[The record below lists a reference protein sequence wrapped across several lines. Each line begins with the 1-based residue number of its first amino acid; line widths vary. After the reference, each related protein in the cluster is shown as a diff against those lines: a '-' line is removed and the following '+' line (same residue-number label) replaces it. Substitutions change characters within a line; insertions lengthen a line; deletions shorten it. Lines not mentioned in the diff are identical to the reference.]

1 MKNIFDEPKRKK
13 PIKSILL
20 ITLSL
25 LIVLQ
30 GLFVL
35 PLTQSTADDV
45 TNHVSVVQNDVYVDI
60 DQNLEDI
67 GNRYYKMTIDAESYI
82 KDEYRTKVQEYSE
95 DGYHVVEKSG
105 YYLIELWGG
114 AGANGEDSANNPGG
128 IGGNAGYVYGYTWLN
143 AGQTILFTIGT
154 DGKQAE
160 VTEGGGGANEG
171 GDHETWSF
179 YKVGGGG
186 GYSAVYLFDTTKNSF
201 SLTENERLNNYV
213 MIAGGG
219 GGGGAGGNWL
229 ESTGNRPSGGNGGN
243 VPNSSSGHLS
253 ADDNSGVAGTYF
265 AGRDGRS
272 SGTKTD
278 YVGRGGTN
286 VPGKMP
292 TSWSGYTG
300 LINPNDWTGTYTDG
314 VESDNFNDASIPA
327 GSGGMGARRGG
338 AGGAGFC
345 GGSGGFQSALSV
357 STNIGGGGGGSSF
370 IADSITYRNLP
381 DYVNK
386 YLNGDNYS
394 HVGGSC
400 IVTYL
405 GSSSNLESVDTTHM
419 QNVELKGGIS
429 QYFDIQSVTASN
441 GTANFDANGNI
452 TVTSANIAPDEL
464 GYHSNSLTV
473 EIILKAKDNFAG
485 GNDVPV
491 ITSDGYFTLTPS
503 NHNAIQINTE
513 TSDNY
518 NAAHY
523 INVPLASFEAIGNSY
538 MSNDTSR
545 VYQLTELYTDN
556 TNDII
561 TNFDCSFL
569 TVGAYE
575 VLLGSTTIS
584 STSVKVDKTTTYT
597 VRYPVSAATTSEKAI
612 IGAEIGTEYI
622 QDSAT
627 ITIVSAD
634 ITADSSDGLN
644 GLSVYGTKLLSHD
657 GTNYV
662 LNANVNQMGDEFFA
676 PDGTQTFTSS
686 GTHTFIAPLDGW
698 YYMQTWGGN
707 GGNSGSVSCTGVN
720 GNDKRTTQ
728 AGTGGTGGYVSG
740 YIYLTKGEV
749 MTVTVGAAGST
760 GASNTGNKLKKA
772 NGFLSSTSNHEVHQS
787 YPGGGGGY
795 SAIIRD
801 GTPLMVAGG
810 GAGAG
815 SSVLTIAQYAVVY
828 SGGDYNNGSSV
839 SSTIST
845 TLLSDL
851 SSYSGTA
858 GQRNGSGSAKSSA
871 GVPTNITA
879 SGGTPGTAG
888 SNYRDSRLSSAW
900 DAANSGVYLS
910 ESATGYAESLGSSK
924 GTNSGGQVVITLL
937 ETAETVNDAKKLYGL
952 TASGTISKY
961 FDIKSLELETAFSYT
976 NKNTVTNN
984 DGSIT
989 ISYLQ
994 NSAQIAKITYK
1005 LTPNTDGT
1013 TSWQVLNAEYIPEA
1027 ILTPA
1032 TVNGVKGNYITHSS
1046 SIDFVLTLSP
1056 KEGFLG
1062 GNDVPL
1068 LHYGTN
1074 GADDTGLCIEQQGAT
1089 LWFPKRDSA
1098 DYVNVAINYEFNDN
1112 NLTTSDATITCGE
1125 SVNQANLIY
1134 SKIPLPTG
1142 ADAWKADFVK
1152 VVHPATKTVSPTTT
1166 TTYDFTQQVAP
1177 KADAQK
1183 AVILDSVAGV
1193 SYTKSATVYVN
1204 YSVTTSLSNITYNG
1218 PTTIASGEG
1227 LSAVLG
1233 TNSGYLL
1240 PDSISISVGGTT
1252 LSSGNYTYNSQTG
1265 DITIAASKI
1274 NGNIVITANAKILTY
1289 GIYYNYQDPVTGEQV
1304 IVKETGHGGEW
1315 AAGATINPADLVKY
1329 NELNNGVTDR
1339 VGYNFAWEWGTTD
1352 GSPITVMPAGDLYI
1366 VGLYEPIVYTVT
1378 IHYADE
1384 NGNTLAN
1391 DFVGKY
1397 YYQDKY
1403 SVISPQVA
1411 GYLANQTVI
1420 SGTLGAENVEITVT
1434 YAKTS
1439 GQLNIIYVYGDSQTI
1454 AKETYTQSIV
1464 VGEDYAV
1471 LSPEYVGYTADKPIV
1486 SGTVTG
1492 AQAESGITIYVTY
1505 TPKNYVVSFDAA
1517 GGTLQDGDNTKTV
1530 AYNNIYGFDPTKPYG
1545 EQYYALP
1552 TPIRTGYEFIGWQ
1565 DENGNLITEDTKVI
1579 LSENHTL
1586 TAKWQGQLFTLTV
1599 NYYYS
1604 EVGGELAA
1612 EKFVTRVEYGTEY
1625 NFPSPY
1631 IEGYTPAPD
1640 VIGVMGAGSRVIDV
1654 IYTIDA
1660 HSITIHYVGP
1670 NGEQMANDYT
1680 AVQDYNTDYSV
1691 TSPTIS
1697 GYTADQTVVS
1707 GTVGIE
1713 DIDITVNYEYIDY
1726 TLTINYL
1733 IDDETLKPETV
1744 VVEGLHI
1751 KDTYSYPS
1759 PEIIGYT
1766 ASSSVVSGTVGTSNI
1781 TVNVNYSRNSYILKI
1796 NYIYGSDI
1804 LDETLIGTTASPSV
1818 SYSLNY
1824 GAEYNYASPVIKGY
1838 FATLDSVNGV
1848 MPANDVEITV
1858 HYNQALFVSV
1868 EWGNLTFDYNQ
1879 ATWDADSHGYN
1890 IPPVT
1895 DGSNYVTITNSSNSS
1910 TNVDAELKYTAN
1922 EGFES
1927 ISGYFTRDDDNT
1939 KSNNPTCNITVGQ
1952 SVKYWLW
1959 LIGTMPDELDF
1970 EKDMQTTGV
1979 CTVTIGGAD

>member
-1 MKNIFDEPKRKK
+1 
-13 PIKSILL
+13 
-20 ITLSL
+20 
-25 LIVLQ
+25 
-30 GLFVL
+30 
-35 PLTQSTADDV
+35 
-45 TNHVSVVQNDVYVDI
+45 
-60 DQNLEDI
+60 
-67 GNRYYKMTIDAESYI
+67 
-82 KDEYRTKVQEYSE
+82 
-95 DGYHVVEKSG
+95 
-105 YYLIELWGG
+105 
-114 AGANGEDSANNPGG
+114 
-128 IGGNAGYVYGYTWLN
+128 
-143 AGQTILFTIGT
+143 
-154 DGKQAE
+154 
-160 VTEGGGGANEG
+160 
-171 GDHETWSF
+171 
-179 YKVGGGG
+179 
-186 GYSAVYLFDTTKNSF
+186 
-201 SLTENERLNNYV
+201 
-213 MIAGGG
+213 GG
-219 GGGGAGGNWL
+219 GGGGAAAIAQHVTILNTVGAIVYDTGSG
-229 ESTGNRPSGGNGGN
+229 STPTANTTIDTVLNSDLKVYNG
-243 VPNSSSGHLS
+243 S
-253 ADDNSGVAGTYF
+253 A
-265 AGRDGRS
+265 
-272 SGTKTD
+272 
-278 YVGRGGTN
+278 
-286 VPGKMP
+286 GK
-292 TSWSGYTG
+292 
-300 LINPNDWTGTYTDG
+300 TGT
-314 VESDNFNDASIPA
+314 ASA
-327 GSGGMGARRGG
+327 TATQWLTSCKAS
-338 AGGAGFC
+338 AS
-345 GGSGGFQSALSV
+345 GGSGG
-357 STNIGGGGGGSSF
+357 
-370 IADSITYRNLP
+370 
-381 DYVNK
+381 
-386 YLNGDNYS
+386 
-394 HVGGSC
+394 
-400 IVTYL
+400 
-405 GSSSNLESVDTTHM
+405 THG
-419 QNVELKGGIS
+419 K
-429 QYFDIQSVTASN
+429 
-441 GTANFDANGNI
+441 NF
-452 TVTSANIAPDEL
+452 
-464 GYHSNSLTV
+464 
-473 EIILKAKDNFAG
+473 
-485 GNDVPV
+485 
-491 ITSDGYFTLTPS
+491 
-503 NHNAIQINTE
+503 
-513 TSDNY
+513 
-518 NAAHY
+518 
-523 INVPLASFEAIGNSY
+523 
-538 MSNDTSR
+538 
-545 VYQLTELYTDN
+545 
-556 TNDII
+556 
-561 TNFDCSFL
+561 
-569 TVGAYE
+569 
-575 VLLGSTTIS
+575 
-584 STSVKVDKTTTYT
+584 
-597 VRYPVSAATTSEKAI
+597 
-612 IGAEIGTEYI
+612 
-622 QDSAT
+622 
-627 ITIVSAD
+627 
-634 ITADSSDGLN
+634 
-644 GLSVYGTKLLSHD
+644 
-657 GTNYV
+657 
-662 LNANVNQMGDEFFA
+662 
-676 PDGTQTFTSS
+676 
-686 GTHTFIAPLDGW
+686 
-698 YYMQTWGGN
+698 
-707 GGNSGSVSCTGVN
+707 
-720 GNDKRTTQ
+720 
-728 AGTGGTGGYVSG
+728 
-740 YIYLTKGEV
+740 
-749 MTVTVGAAGST
+749 
-760 GASNTGNKLKKA
+760 
-772 NGFLSSTSNHEVHQS
+772 
-787 YPGGGGGY
+787 
-795 SAIIRD
+795 
-801 GTPLMVAGG
+801 
-810 GAGAG
+810 
-815 SSVLTIAQYAVVY
+815 
-828 SGGDYNNGSSV
+828 
-839 SSTIST
+839 
-845 TLLSDL
+845 
-851 SSYSGTA
+851 
-858 GQRNGSGSAKSSA
+858 
-871 GVPTNITA
+871 
-879 SGGTPGTAG
+879 
-888 SNYRDSRLSSAW
+888 RDSRLVSGWNTTGSAI
-900 DAANSGVYLS
+900 DITNGAKLYADGLS
-910 ESATGYAESLGSSK
+910 RTKDSNNL
-924 GTNSGGQVVITLL
+924 NGQITITLL
-937 ETAETVNDAKKLYGL
+937 ETTETKNDAEKLFGL
-952 TASGTISKY
+952 EASGTISKY
-961 FDIKSLELETAFSYT
+961 FDIKSVDLKTAFSYT
-976 NKNTVTNN
+976 SKNSVTND

-989 ISYLQ
+989 VTYLK
-994 NSAQIAKITYK
+994 NSTPIAKVTYL
-1005 LTPNTDGT
+1005 LTTNADGST
-1013 TSWQVLNAEYIPEA
+1013 NWKAYRTEYSPTA
-1027 ILTPA
+1027 IYTPA
-1032 TVNGVKGNYITHSS
+1032 IKDGVSGSYITHSS

-1068 LHYGTN
+1068 IHYGTN
-1074 GADDTGLCIEQQGAT
+1074 GADDTGLCIEQQGAI

-1098 DYVNVAINYEFNDN
+1098 DYVNVAINYKFNDN
-1112 NLTTSDATITCGE
+1112 YLTTDNATITCGE

-1142 ADAWKADFVK
+1142 ADAWKGDFVK

-1166 TTYDFTQQVAP
+1166 TTYDFTQQVVP
-1177 KADAQK
+1177 KEDAKK
-1183 AVILDSVAGV
+1183 AVILDSVSGV

-1204 YSVTTSLSNITYNG
+1204 YSVTTSLSNITYKG

-1227 LSAVLG
+1227 LSAVLE

-1240 PDSISISVGGTT
+1240 PSSISISVGGTT

-1329 NELNNGVTDR
+1329 NELNSGVTNR

-1411 GYLANQTVI
+1411 GYLANQTVT

-1454 AKETYTQSIV
+1454 AKEPYTQSIV
-1464 VGEDYAV
+1464 VGEEYAV

-1579 LSENHTL
+1579 LSKNHTL

-1654 IYTIDA
+1654 VYTIDA

-1680 AVQDYNTDYSV
+1680 AVQDYNTNYSV

-1766 ASSSVVSGTVGTSNI
+1766 ASRSVVSGTVGTSNV
-1781 TVNVNYSRNSYILKI
+1781 TVNVSYSRNSYVLKI
-1796 NYIYGSDI
+1796 NYVYGSDI

-1838 FATLDSVNGV
+1838 FATLDSVSGV
-1848 MPANDVEITV
+1848 MPANNVEITV

-1895 DGSNYVTITNSSNSS
+1895 DGSNYITITNSSNSS